1 MNECKTKRPTVV
13 APTLLSKS
21 LEPPTLGIAS
31 DGERKERGSA
41 GAPLRTILLLPLASP
56 SDDSLILLPRVR
68 GEALSTSFEATPSSL
83 RWSTSPSVAP
93 LALLL
98 AFSSANFIPTC
109 GALEEEDRGVD
120 GWMYER
126 ML

>member
-1 MNECKTKRPTVV
+1 MRVHLAGFEAGALVLRDQFV
-13 APTLLSKS
+13 ASR
-21 LEPPTLGIAS
+21 IAS
-31 DGERKERGSA
+31 EGERK
-41 GAPLRTILLLPLASP
+41 GAPLRTILLLPLVSP
-56 SDDSLILLPRVR
+56 SDNSLILLTRVR
-68 GEALSTSFEATPSSL
+68 GEALSASFEATPSSL